1 MIKRPKNPKTLRSKF
16 QKLNED
22 ECLKQDINGLLTRIK
37 SQIQKIVFETDNT
50 EFVIKEYCLEVKRQ
64 LQLSKEIRIFNIENQ
79 FEDFIEKV
87 EIYEKSLL
95 TNDLEKDNIKKKLK
109 DLKKKLMW
117 TNNDTFIY
125 NNKLLETLQESYSYL
140 TLESDDLINR
150 IFNMKKMK
158 YIEQYHNNPLG
169 ELLDKAVKVLDMR
182 DHFDKIIRGI
192 GRLLEDIVIR
202 HIALLD
208 NDNLLYFT
216 TINSNCHS

>member
-37 SQIQKIVFETDNT
+37 SQIQKIGFETDNT

-109 DLKKKLMW
+109 DLKK
-117 TNNDTFIY
+117 I
-125 NNKLLETLQESYSYL
+125 
-140 TLESDDLINR
+140 
-150 IFNMKKMK
+150 
-158 YIEQYHNNPLG
+158 
-169 ELLDKAVKVLDMR
+169 
-182 DHFDKIIRGI
+182 
-192 GRLLEDIVIR
+192 
-202 HIALLD
+202 
-208 NDNLLYFT
+208 
-216 TINSNCHS
+216 